1 VSCGGE
7 WAARPASDREA
18 SWGAIE
24 ELGVALPAKGKL
36 MQGNLETKTRSSPA
50 IAFAIAAG
58 AVITGLIVMSLIAT
72 EPLPARAGETG
83 GAAGYKVLEP
93 IRHGNLTVFPVL
105 ASKSYPTGEF
115 LTLDEGL
122 RSGEVVVTEY
132 GSLRGLIRRHP
143 MQPVVSG
150 NARGNAEVNRLVLVN
165 NSKRPLLLLAGEI
178 VTGGKQD
185 RVIGKDRIVPA
196 ESDPVDLSVFCVEP
210 GRWTA
215 TSEHFGASGAT
226 YGGPLRGVGSNSVA
240 TLMAQPSVRAKAM
253 GDKDQNEVWAE
264 VKKQREAVSVEVLAA
279 APMVASEMAQTS
291 SYAKVMENDEV
302 KKRVDAVAGPIEQ
315 NYQSLIRQLRD
326 RNAVGVV
333 VAVNG
338 RIIWADVFASTELLE
353 KYWPKL
359 VRSYASEAVV
369 TRAKDVEAEVN
380 QAQAFL
386 EDMEGRRETIEREP
400 GLYRHREIN
409 GDGFMAFALTSLLP
423 KTGFDLH
430 IAKMAE

>member
-1 VSCGGE
+1 
-7 WAARPASDREA
+7 
-18 SWGAIE
+18 
-24 ELGVALPAKGKL
+24 
-36 MQGNLETKTRSSPA
+36 MQANLKTKTRSWLA
-50 IAFAIAAG
+50 IELAVVAG

-72 EPLPARAGETG
+72 EPPPARAGETD

-143 MQPVVSG
+143 MPPDVNG
-150 NARGNAEVNRLVLVN
+150 NARGNAQVNRLVLVN

-226 YGGPLRGVGSNSVA
+226 YGGPSHGVGSNAVA

-253 GDKDQNEVWAE
+253 GDKDQDEVWAE

-315 NYQSLIRQLRD
+315 NYQSLIKQLRD

-369 TRAKDVEAEVN
+369 TRAKDLESGVK

-386 EDMEGRRETIEREP
+386 EDMEGRRETIDSEP
-400 GLYRHREIN
+400 GLYRHREVN

-430 IAKMAE
+430 IAKMAD

>member
-1 VSCGGE
+1 
-7 WAARPASDREA
+7 
-18 SWGAIE
+18 
-24 ELGVALPAKGKL
+24 
-36 MQGNLETKTRSSPA
+36 MQANPKTKTRSWPA
-50 IAFAIAAG
+50 IDFAIVAG
-58 AVITGLIVMSLIAT
+58 AVITGLIVTSLIAT

-143 MQPVVSG
+143 VQPVVSG

-215 TSEHFGASGAT
+215 TSDQFGASGAT
-226 YGGPLRGVGSNSVA
+226 YGGPLHGVGSNSVA

-264 VKKQREAVSVEVLAA
+264 VKKQREAVSAEVLAA

-315 NYQSLIRQLRD
+315 NYQSLIKQLRD

-369 TRAKDVEAEVN
+369 TRAKDVEAGVK

-386 EDMEGRRETIEREP
+386 EDMEGRRETIESEP
-400 GLYRHREIN
+400 GLYRHREVN

-430 IAKMAE
+430 IAKMAD